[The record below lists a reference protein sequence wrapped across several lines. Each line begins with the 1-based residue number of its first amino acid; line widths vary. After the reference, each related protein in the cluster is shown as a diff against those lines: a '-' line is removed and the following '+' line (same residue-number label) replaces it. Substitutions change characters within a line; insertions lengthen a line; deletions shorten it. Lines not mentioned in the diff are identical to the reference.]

1 MADERLGGLS
11 GAAALLGHRTARPK
25 LSRLA
30 EMVDG
35 AKPQGP
41 APMGRPGLDEGE
53 PEKDEGRGANPQIPN
68 PKPQTPNPES
78 QGRTGK
84 PGGKDGRLVADAS
97 AVGPAGD
104 SEPDPAYTQAARR
117 ERPYSLEHEKPHAE
131 QRFGRGAR
139 ARGLYPA
146 GVGAGFALARQRAA
160 GKT

>member
-84 PGGKDGRLVADAS
+84 PSGKAGREGRASPSRRFFRCGLGTLDLGFGVWDLGFGGSVPFAFVIGKS
-97 AVGPAGD
+97 
-104 SEPDPAYTQAARR
+104 
-117 ERPYSLEHEKPHAE
+117 
-131 QRFGRGAR
+131 RG
-139 ARGLYPA
+139 
-146 GVGAGFALARQRAA
+146 
-160 GKT
+160 